1 MGVRASGHAEGKVTL
16 AGMSS
21 TPQAASSL
29 PSSSGQRAVAMTMV
43 RDEADMLP
51 RWIDYYGRQLGMDNL
66 IVLDDNSVDGSTDD
80 LPCTRYQLP
89 APPWKRRWAKTR
101 SRLVNGLANGLL
113 ACNDV
118 VIFTDVDEFLV
129 ADPARYDGLLDYL
142 AARSDRSVI
151 APLAFELLHNA
162 RLEPALD
169 PTRPV
174 LEQRRFVKF
183 SPGMCKPLLKR
194 TTDAWQRAFHEIHAP
209 FEVDPELWMLHLKY
223 YDEMVLLKVAEA
235 RRRVHEEEGRGSV
248 NSFWPKGP
256 EVLQELLSSWTDS
269 AVGDAVAEF
278 EAADVELAGL
288 IKPKRDGSWS
298 CATDQ
303 TKALTENPLRTLP
316 QRFRGAF

>member
-1 MGVRASGHAEGKVTL
+1 MPSTSPLQATL
-16 AGMSS
+16 PTAR
-21 TPQAASSL
+21 
-29 PSSSGQRAVAMTMV
+29 GQRAVAMTMV

-66 IVLDDNSVDGSTDD
+66 IVLDDNSLDGSTDD
-80 LPCTRYQLP
+80 LPCTRYRLPP
-89 APPWKRRWAKTR
+89 APWKKPWGRTR
-101 SRLVNGLANGLL
+101 ARLVNSMANGLL

-118 VIFTDVDEFLV
+118 AIYTDVDEFLIP
-129 ADPARYDGLLDYL
+129 DPARYDGLCDYL
-142 AARSDRSVI
+142 AARADRAVM
-151 APLAFELLHNA
+151 APLALEVLHHA

-223 YDEMVLLKVAEA
+223 YDETMLSKVAEA
-235 RRRVHEEEGRGSV
+235 RQRVHEEEGRGSV

-269 AVGDAVAEF
+269 AAGADVGEF
-278 EAADVELAGL
+278 DAADVDLTGL
-288 IKPKRDGSWS
+288 IKQKSDGSWS
-298 CATDQ
+298 CTANQ
-303 TKALTENPLRTLP
+303 TQALTENPLHMLP